1 MQKRS
6 HKSKK
11 QLRSRSENLPTKEKP
26 PFSIIGAGR
35 LGTALGLALRAA
47 GYRIEVVVAK
57 RQLKAQRAARA
68 IDADTL
74 GLSARQLKRLDSNQ
88 HNRLNRSSLIIIAT
102 PDDVIAPVAEQ
113 LAGTFKLKRQQSRL
127 DEKAMTGRR
136 IALHTS
142 GALSSEV
149 LSPLRSVGFAT
160 GSLHPLVSISDSFSG
175 AELLTRAF
183 FSVEGDPAAVRFGK
197 SIVRDLG
204 GQYFV
209 IDALRKPLYHAAA
222 LTASGNMVALF
233 DIALEMLGHCGL
245 SPRRARQVLL
255 PLVESTVANLST
267 RDPTHALTGTFKRGD
282 VSTVRKHLAAIDSEK
297 LSDALAAYVLLGRRS
312 LMLSRNRNANNAGLD
327 QIARIL
333 SANARVSRER

>member
-6 HKSKK
+6 QKSKK
-11 QLRSRSENLPTKEKP
+11 HLRSRSERLTAKEKP
-26 PFSIIGAGR
+26 RVSIIGAGR
-35 LGTALGLALRAA
+35 LGTALGLALSAA

-57 RQLKAQRAARA
+57 HQLKARRAARA

-74 GLSARQLKRLDSNQ
+74 GLIASQLNRLDSNQ
-88 HNRLNRSSLIIIAT
+88 HNRFNRSALILIAT

-113 LAGTFKLKRQQSRL
+113 LASTFKSKPEQSRR
-127 DEKAMTGRR
+127 DEKAMVDRR
-136 IALHTS
+136 VVLHTS
-142 GALSSEV
+142 GALSSEA
-149 LSPLRSVGFAT
+149 LSPLRDVGFAT

-175 AELLTRAF
+175 AKLLTRAF

-204 GQYFV
+204 GQYFI

-245 SPRRARQVLL
+245 SPRRAREVLL
-255 PLVESTVANLST
+255 PLVESTLANLST
-267 RDPTHALTGTFKRGD
+267 RDPARALTGTFKRGD
-282 VSTVRKHLAAIDSEK
+282 VSTVRKHLAAIESEQ

-312 LMLSRNRNANNAGLD
+312 LGLSRKRNANNAG
-327 QIARIL
+327 QNRIARIL